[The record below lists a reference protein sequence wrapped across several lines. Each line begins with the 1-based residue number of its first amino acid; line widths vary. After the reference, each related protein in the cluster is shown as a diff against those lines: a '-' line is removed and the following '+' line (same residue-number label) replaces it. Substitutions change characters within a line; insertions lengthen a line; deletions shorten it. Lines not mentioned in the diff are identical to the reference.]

1 MIRTALVSYGMSGK
15 VFHAPF
21 IHLNPHYELVGSWE
35 RSQKNI
41 QTAYPGTISFSSYE
55 KILNDP
61 TIDLVIVNSPNDTH
75 YEYTKKALQAGK
87 HVVTEKAFTVTEKE
101 ALELDELA
109 IKMNKKL
116 AVYHNRRYDADF
128 LTLQKLIQ
136 EGKLGDFLDIQISFE
151 RYRTTLSPKVHKELP
166 TPGAG
171 VLYDLGPH
179 LVDQAILLSGMPHS
193 VFADIRMTR
202 SVTQVDDYFTLL
214 LYYPTHRILI
224 TSGMVFMQQLP
235 AYKVYG
241 TKGCYIKYRAD
252 IQEDELLAGKI
263 PQGENWGKEPQSQW
277 GILSTDHNG
286 SIHSEIIPS
295 LPGNYGQFYT
305 YMADAILHD
314 APVPT
319 SAKEGANIIK
329 VLEAARKS
337 ARLKA
342 VVDLY

>member
-1 MIRTALVSYGMSGK
+1 MIRTALVSYGMSGR

-41 QTAYPGTISFSSYE
+41 QAAYPGTISFSSYE
-55 KILNDP
+55 EILNDP

-75 YEYTKKALQAGK
+75 YEYTKKALLAGK

-101 ALELDELA
+101 ALELEELA
-109 IKMNKKL
+109 NTMNKKL

-136 EGKLGDFLDIQISFE
+136 EGSIGDFLDIQISFE
-151 RYRTTLSPKVHKELP
+151 RYRTTLSPKVHKEFP

-179 LVDQAILLSGMPHS
+179 LVDQALLLSGMPTS

-202 SVTQVDDYFTLL
+202 SVTKVDDYFTLL

-241 TKGCYIKYRAD
+241 TKGCFIKYRAD

-263 PQGENWGKEPQSQW
+263 PTGEDWGKEPESQW
-277 GILSTDHNG
+277 GKLSTDNDG
-286 SIHSEIIPS
+286 SISSKIIPS
-295 LPGNYGQFYT
+295 LHGNYGQFYAL
-305 YMADAILHD
+305 MADAILHN

-319 SAKEGANIIK
+319 SAKEGAGIIK

-337 ARLKA
+337 ASLKA
-342 VVDLY
+342 IVEL